1 MRTGIDLL
9 ALYKTLGLSQGSVC
23 KLVGIKDVESL
34 RRQVKDKARIYEK
47 TWQILDKLAEKRDR
61 EIDRLVEANKD
72 KTHVTFPL
80 WDGNHWEGEY
90 RNSIVLTAA
99 WILEGDGITVSYQW
113 GEPIIRDDRSL

>member
-1 MRTGIDLL
+1 M
-9 ALYKTLGLSQGSVC
+9 C

-47 TWQILDKLAEKRDR
+47 TWQILDRLAERRDR

-99 WILEGDGITVSYQW
+99 WILEGDGVEVRYKLSAPIMR
-113 GEPIIRDDRSL
+113 GEHYES